1 MVTLFAT
8 RDDVWTW
15 AGEITMSEGKYQGL
29 WAAAPTRRQV
39 IVGAAVALGGVALG
53 SVSGWADDDL
63 GISHACAAIHQ
74 EVVFKASPKRVYEA
88 LVDAKQ
94 FSKVIA
100 FSAAVKSG
108 AKLGNKPTE
117 ISREAGGAFTLY
129 GGYIT
134 GRQIELAANERIV
147 QAWRT
152 GGWDPGIYSIAR
164 FELTEHGPDTKLLF
178 DHTGFPESLAE
189 HLATGW
195 KINYWE
201 PLRKYLG

>member
-1 MVTLFAT
+1 
-8 RDDVWTW
+8 
-15 AGEITMSEGKYQGL
+15 MSERNDRGL
-29 WAAAPTRRQV
+29 LAAIPTRRQM
-39 IVGAAVALGGVALG
+39 IIGAAVTFGGVALG

-74 EVVFKASPKRVYEA
+74 QVIFKASPKRVYEV
-88 LVDAKQ
+88 LIDSKQ
-94 FSKVIA
+94 FNKVILL
-100 FSAAVKSG
+100 SAAAKSG
-108 AKLGNKPTE
+108 AKLGDKPTD
-117 ISREAGGAFTLY
+117 ISREAGGGFVLF

-134 GRQIELAANERIV
+134 GRQIELMPNQRIV

-164 FELTEHGPDTKLLF
+164 FQLMEQGSDTKLVF
-178 DHTGFPESLAE
+178 DHTGFPQSLAE

-201 PLRKYLG
+201 PLGKYLE

>member
-1 MVTLFAT
+1 
-8 RDDVWTW
+8 
-15 AGEITMSEGKYQGL
+15 MSESKYQGL
-29 WAAAPTRRQV
+29 LAGTPTRRQM
-39 IVGAAVALGGVALG
+39 IIGAAVACGGVALG
-53 SVSGWADDDL
+53 SVPAGAASDDL
-63 GISHACAAIHQ
+63 GITHTCAAIHQ
-74 EVVFKASPKRVYEA
+74 ETVFKASPKRVYEA
-88 LVDAKQ
+88 LIDAKQ

-100 FSAAVKSG
+100 LSAAVKSG
-108 AKLGNKPTE
+108 AKLGDKPTE
-117 ISREAGGAFTLY
+117 ISREAGGAFMLY

-134 GRQIELAANERIV
+134 GRQIELLPNQRIV

-164 FELTEHGPDTKLLF
+164 FALAEQGSDTKLVF

-201 PLRKYLG
+201 PLAKYLV